1 MAKKKTPGKPQSQP
15 KATKEAKSPSSSRLI
30 VWGAVL
36 AVLAITFGCF
46 YQVLD
51 FGFVHWDDDR
61 NIFKNPHITSLQGE
75 NFWANTKEIW
85 TSTVIGNYN
94 PLTIWTFALEKMA
107 YGMDNLGMWHLTNV
121 LLHLVCVFFVYLIS
135 NLLGLSWRAATVV
148 ALLYGIHPMRVE
160 SVAWLTERKD
170 VLYGSFYFAALWLY
184 IKGKLGDRSYWL
196 IIIPLFVLSLLSKIQ
211 AVVLPI
217 SMILVDYYLSGKLE
231 VRTIM
236 RKIPLLLISL
246 AFGLLGIAFLSE
258 EGSLASNSNT
268 YEAWQ
273 RIFVGSYSYCVY
285 LVKAVVPYQLS
296 PLYPYPPD
304 MPVHYYP
311 SLLVVPAV
319 LWLLYK
325 SFVNGYRAVVFGIL
339 FFTANIFFLLQI
351 LGAGQGFL
359 ADRFT
364 YVPYF
369 GLFFMAGYGLDKLWQ
384 MYDSKK
390 LVMGI
395 AVVAI
400 MAGYGVKT
408 IQQVSIWENTETLWS
423 HVLEY
428 YDRSTLPYGNRANY
442 RRDIGQHEAAL
453 EDYSKSIALQPTSEA
468 YNSRARLYFSLA
480 RSQDTLMLALQDY
493 SRAIEMNPTKGEFYV
508 NRGATYARLGQ
519 GQQAITDISRG
530 LELQPD
536 HAVGYLNRSVINN
549 QMGNLPEALADIDQ
563 YLQLKPYNADMWY
576 EKARVERSLGK
587 AQQSLTA
594 YSRAI
599 ELKPSQAVYW
609 HERARTKAILS
620 DAAGARSDLGRAIT
634 LGYKNVDAKLRASLG
649 M

>member
-1 MAKKKTPGKPQSQP
+1 MATLGRGS
-15 KATKEAKSPSSSRLI
+15 ELR
-30 VWGAVL
+30 
-36 AVLAITFGCF
+36 
-46 YQVLD
+46 
-51 FGFVHWDDDR
+51 
-61 NIFKNPHITSLQGE
+61 
-75 NFWANTKEIW
+75 

-325 SFVNGYRAVVFGIL
+325 SFVNGYRAVVL
-339 FFTANIFFLLQI
+339 
-351 LGAGQGFL
+351 
-359 ADRFT
+359 
-364 YVPYF
+364 
-369 GLFFMAGYGLDKLWQ
+369 
-384 MYDSKK
+384 
-390 LVMGI
+390 
-395 AVVAI
+395 VAI

-536 HAVGYLNRSVINN
+536 HAVGYLNRSVI
-549 QMGNLPEALADIDQ
+549 DQ
-563 YLQLKPYNADMWY
+563 SHTIGCC
-576 EKARVERSLGK
+576 RS
-587 AQQSLTA
+587 
-594 YSRAI
+594 
-599 ELKPSQAVYW
+599 SQ
-609 HERARTKAILS
+609 
-620 DAAGARSDLGRAIT
+620 
-634 LGYKNVDAKLRASLG
+634 
-649 M
+649 

>member
-1 MAKKKTPGKPQSQP
+1 
-15 KATKEAKSPSSSRLI
+15 
-30 VWGAVL
+30 
-36 AVLAITFGCF
+36 
-46 YQVLD
+46 
-51 FGFVHWDDDR
+51 
-61 NIFKNPHITSLQGE
+61 
-75 NFWANTKEIW
+75 
-85 TSTVIGNYN
+85 
-94 PLTIWTFALEKMA
+94 
-107 YGMDNLGMWHLTNV
+107 
-121 LLHLVCVFFVYLIS
+121 
-135 NLLGLSWRAATVV
+135 
-148 ALLYGIHPMRVE
+148 
-160 SVAWLTERKD
+160 
-170 VLYGSFYFAALWLY
+170 
-184 IKGKLGDRSYWL
+184 
-196 IIIPLFVLSLLSKIQ
+196 
-211 AVVLPI
+211 
-217 SMILVDYYLSGKLE
+217 
-231 VRTIM
+231 
-236 RKIPLLLISL
+236 
-246 AFGLLGIAFLSE
+246 
-258 EGSLASNSNT
+258 
-268 YEAWQ
+268 
-273 RIFVGSYSYCVY
+273 
-285 LVKAVVPYQLS
+285 
-296 PLYPYPPD
+296 
-304 MPVHYYP
+304 
-311 SLLVVPAV
+311 
-319 LWLLYK
+319 
-325 SFVNGYRAVVFGIL
+325 
-339 FFTANIFFLLQI
+339 
-351 LGAGQGFL
+351 
-359 ADRFT
+359 
-364 YVPYF
+364 
-369 GLFFMAGYGLDKLWQ
+369 MAGYGLDKLWQ
-384 MYDSKK
+384 MYDSKR